1 MRERGRK
8 DGQGGWDEVDV
19 CREERSK
26 DGGKRKR
33 GELRSVPTLYHCL
46 IPPRLLT
53 LVFLRGW

>member
-8 DGQGGWDEVDV
+8 DGQGGWDEVDM
-19 CREERSK
+19 CRDE
-26 DGGKRKR
+26 GKRKR

-46 IPPRLLT
+46 VPPRLLT